1 MAQNIIQLQ
10 NLNIH
15 ELKQIVS
22 DAVREEVSKINDS
35 DSNTKDELLTREQ
48 AATFLNISL
57 PTLRSYVVR
66 GVISEKR
73 LGKKLYYSKKALISS
88 MVDSKNKY

>member
-10 NLNIH
+10 NLNIS

-22 DAVREEVSKINDS
+22 DVVREEVNKINNNE
-35 DSNTKDELLTREQ
+35 SNTKDELLTRTQ
-48 AATFLNISL
+48 ASIFLNISL
-57 PTLRSYVVR
+57 PTLRNYVKR

-73 LGKKLYYSKKALISS
+73 LGNKIYYSKKVLISS
-88 MVDSKNKY
+88 MVDSKNK